1 MNGKDLLA
9 GLGYVGTRYYEEAET
24 SSSNDAQ
31 VRKMVSRAA
40 LIAAILGLMLLMMGC
55 AWLVLELQDLILRG
69 GHSVI
74 PVETGIYGEENNLI
88 SLQGYMGSESYE
100 AAREWQTFLDSYD
113 SDASNP
119 DAGDEYLC
127 PEAYEAY
134 RCDSRE
140 MIEKIDE
147 ICGKYGL
154 SPLGKA
160 RYFDEA
166 EDLFAAIGIGTAFA
180 ENVRADVPYSYC
192 YGDGTF
198 HMEGSAELTEPWN
211 SVVGFQYRSVRKK
224 SLDGVSLNIGK
235 VEEYDQ
241 WNYTTGDGT
250 EILLAMQEER
260 SLIIVDLEDR
270 FITVN
275 VLGVFSNGSYFG
287 DIPGKRAFLEAV
299 CELFDFS
306 YQTHPLD
313 SDRIEEFHQAQREN
327 QQQKDSTFV
336 GGQVDPAYR
345 DSYAAFLQ
353 YMVGE
358 MQFRD
363 LKYVLADVDGNGVEE
378 LLLQCRHIG
387 GYNGDQ
393 SSFFDLLTIHEGEVK
408 RLYNSSNLYLCEGGV
423 IEYGDRN
430 YRCYSTLSE
439 GREAVVYFET
449 ENKWCI
455 QEDWTNATP
464 YIEVNE
470 AEANAVIAKYPRV
483 ELDFKPIEE
492 FPESST

>member
-1 MNGKDLLA
+1 MNGNDLLT
-9 GLGYVGTRYYEEAET
+9 GLGYIGTRYYEEAGTEVVEET
-24 SSSNDAQ
+24 PKP
-31 VRKMVSRAA
+31 RRLSRPLLIAA
-40 LIAAILGLMLLMMGC
+40 LIALMVLLMGC
-55 AWLVLELQDLILRG
+55 AWVVLGLQNLMMPEKSPDIPGETDLYG
-69 GHSVI
+69 GEI
-74 PVETGIYGEENNLI
+74 NRI

-100 AAREWQTFLDSYD
+100 AAREWQTFLESYD
-113 SDASNP
+113 SDA
-119 DAGDEYLC
+119 GDKFQC
-127 PEAYEAY
+127 PEAYESY

-147 ICGKYGL
+147 ICEKYDL
-154 SPLGKA
+154 TPLGKA
-160 RYFDEA
+160 WYFDGA
-166 EDLFAAIGIGTAFA
+166 QDLFTAIGIGTAFA
-180 ENVRADVPYSYC
+180 ENVRADVPYGYY

-198 HMEGSAELTEPWN
+198 HMEGSVELPEPWDA
-211 SVVGFQYRSVRKK
+211 VVGFQYRSVRKK
-224 SLDGVSLNIGK
+224 SFDGVSLNIGNA
-235 VEEYDQ
+235 EEYDQ

-250 EILLAMQEER
+250 EVLLALREE
-260 SLIIVDLEDR
+260 SCLIIADLEDR
-270 FITVN
+270 FVTVN

-287 DIPGKRAFLEAV
+287 DIPGERVFLEAV

-313 SDRIEEFHQAQREN
+313 LDRIAEFHQAQHEE
-327 QQQKDSTFV
+327 QQPQDSTFV

-363 LKYVLADVDGNGVEE
+363 LKYVLTDVDGNGVEE

-393 SSFFDLLTIHEGEVK
+393 NSFFDLLTIHEGEVK